1 MPEGISQRKG
11 NRRMEKAIKSIS
23 SKAETDN
30 IVAWFIWKRNF
41 PKPLRPLMR
50 LFLDSVSLIPNSNHL
65 FMQLNEV
72 FYLFLVVNNCLYHI
86 GRLFMAYGILLKA
99 KSFSIA
105 AKKGIKR
112 LSEVLPRGNQLY
124 PIFLFTLNP
133 VLDRNLITL
142 P

>member
-1 MPEGISQRKG
+1 VPEGISQRIG
-11 NRRMEKAIKSIS
+11 NRRIEKAIKSIS

-50 LFLDSVSLIPNSNHL
+50 LFFDSVSLIPNSNHL

-86 GRLFMAYGILLKA
+86 GRLFMAFREFNCCLQGIRLLRF
-99 KSFSIA
+99 FSVHYNPRTQTWNSSQS
-105 AKKGIKR
+105 KKFFDCGQKR
-112 LSEVLPRGNQLY
+112 Y
-124 PIFLFTLNP
+124 
-133 VLDRNLITL
+133 
-142 P
+142 